1 MKKVI
6 LFIMV
11 FICINMYAEDKVSEY
26 TMSYFN
32 KTYNIEATTVKN
44 GEFKYYIYCQSMDR
58 HELVGFSI
66 DNYQIEYFIEQ
77 LRSIEGK
84 FEEWSKTA
92 KDNNITN
99 YNKKFDTNF
108 KYVNTFWQYG
118 SQWCFSSAKFR
129 PFFKVTDDG
138 GTYAVIYVGEMTA
151 SSNEYMTSDGFL
163 IVFASIDEIESFIKA
178 IDPTHAINRTIE
190 QSNKDNLFN

>member
-1 MKKVI
+1 M
-6 LFIMV
+6 FIS
-11 FICINMYAEDKVSEY
+11 INLYAEEKVSEY

-44 GEFKYYIYCQSMDR
+44 NEFKYYIYCESKDR

-66 DNYQIEYFIEQ
+66 DNYQIQYFIEQ

-92 KDNNITN
+92 KGNNITS
-99 YNKKFDTNF
+99 YDKQFDTNF

-118 SQWCFSSAKFR
+118 SQWCFSSVKFR
-129 PFFKVTDDG
+129 PYFKVTDDG
-138 GTYAVIYVGEMTA
+138 ETFVVINVREMTD
-151 SSNEYMTSDGFL
+151 SSNRYMTSEGFL
-163 IVFASIDEIESFIKA
+163 IVFTSVNEIEDFIKS
-178 IDPTHAINRTIE
+178 IDPTHAINRTME
-190 QSNKDNLFN
+190 QINKDNLFN